1 MDPKITYLRSQI
13 AGIDAQLAADNGKS
27 TILQLLGKAKS
38 LLAAREALVEPVN
51 RANTE
56 ALVTQIAAAVAA
68 YNAANQI
75 AMDSVADIMAGF
87 DAAVAPADEPVDE
100 PVDDAAPADDAAQ

>member
-27 TILQLLGKAKS
+27 TILQLLGKAKA
-38 LLAAREALVEPVN
+38 LLAAREELSEPVN

-56 ALVTQIAAAVAA
+56 VLLMQVSGAVAA
-68 YNAANQI
+68 YNAANQVT
-75 AMDSVADIMAGF
+75 MDSVDNILAGF
-87 DAAVAPADEPVDE
+87 DAAAVPE
-100 PVDDAAPADDAAQ
+100 

>member
-27 TILQLLGKAKS
+27 TILQLLGKAKA
-38 LLAAREALVEPVN
+38 LLAAREELSEPVS

-56 ALVTQIAAAVAA
+56 ALLTQVVAAVTA

-75 AMDSVADIMAGF
+75 TMNSVSDIMVGF
-87 DAAVAPADEPVDE
+87 DAAVAPAE
-100 PVDDAAPADDAAQ
+100 

>member
-13 AGIDAQLAADNGKS
+13 AGVESQLAADNGKS
-27 TILQLLGKAKS
+27 TILQLLVKAKA
-38 LLAAREALVEPVN
+38 LLNAREELSEPVN

-56 ALVTQIAAAVAA
+56 VVLMQVSDAVAA

-75 AMDSVADIMAGF
+75 AMDSVDNILAGF
-87 DAAVAPADEPVDE
+87 DAAVAPADEPADE
-100 PVDDAAPADDAAQ
+100 PAPAE

>member
-13 AGIDAQLAADNGKS
+13 AGVESQLAADNGKS
-27 TILQLLGKAKS
+27 TILQLLGKAKA
-38 LLAAREALVEPVN
+38 LLAAREELSEPVN

-56 ALVTQIAAAVAA
+56 VVLMQVSGAVAA

-75 AMDSVADIMAGF
+75 TMGSVDDIMAGF
-87 DAAVAPADEPVDE
+87 DAVVVPSDEPADEP
-100 PVDDAAPADDAAQ
+100 APSE

>member
-27 TILQLLGKAKS
+27 TVLQLLGKAKS
-38 LLAAREALVEPVN
+38 LLAAREELSEPVN

-56 ALVTQIAAAVAA
+56 VLLMQVSGAVAA
-68 YNAANQI
+68 YNAANQVT
-75 AMDSVADIMAGF
+75 MDSVEDIMAGF
-87 DAAVAPADEPVDE
+87 DAVVVPAPAE
-100 PVDDAAPADDAAQ
+100 

>member
-1 MDPKITYLRSQI
+1 MDPKINYLRSQI

-38 LLAAREALVEPVN
+38 LLNAREELSEPVN

-56 ALVTQIAAAVAA
+56 VLLMQVSDAVAA

-75 AMDSVADIMAGF
+75 AMDSVDDILAGF
-87 DAAVAPADEPVDE
+87 DAA
-100 PVDDAAPADDAAQ
+100 AAPADDPVDEPAPADDPAPAE

>member
-13 AGIDAQLAADNGKS
+13 SGVESQLAADNGKS
-27 TILQLLGKAKS
+27 TILQLLGKAKA
-38 LLAAREALVEPVN
+38 LLNAREELNEPVN

-56 ALVTQIAAAVAA
+56 VMLMQVSDAVAA

-75 AMDSVADIMAGF
+75 TMDSVADILAGF
-87 DAAVAPADEPVDE
+87 DAAVVPADEPAPTDE
-100 PVDDAAPADDAAQ
+100 PADDAPSE

>member
-38 LLAAREALVEPVN
+38 LLAAREALSEPVN
-51 RANTE
+51 RDNTE
-56 ALVTQIAAAVAA
+56 VLLKQVVAAVAA
-68 YNAANQI
+68 YNASNQI
-75 AMDSVADIMAGF
+75 TMDSVSDILDGF
-87 DAAVAPADEPVDE
+87 DTVIDPSDEPAPAE
-100 PVDDAAPADDAAQ
+100 

>member
-13 AGIDAQLAADNGKS
+13 SGINSQLAADKGKS
-27 TILQLLGKAKS
+27 TILNLLGKAKA
-38 LLAAREALVEPVN
+38 LLTAREELSEPVN

-56 ALVTQIAAAVAA
+56 ALVAQIAAAVTA

-75 AMDSVADIMAGF
+75 TMDSVADIMAGF
-87 DAAVAPADEPVDE
+87 DAAVDPVE
-100 PVDDAAPADDAAQ
+100 

>member
-27 TILQLLGKAKS
+27 TILQLLGKAKA
-38 LLAAREALVEPVN
+38 LLAAREELNEPVN

-56 ALVTQIAAAVAA
+56 VVLMQVSDAVAA

-75 AMDSVADIMAGF
+75 TMDSVTDILAGF
-87 DAAVAPADEPVDE
+87 DAIIVPADEPLPADE
-100 PVDDAAPADDAAQ
+100 PADEPAE

>member
-13 AGIDAQLAADNGKS
+13 SGIDAQLAADNGKS
-27 TILQLLGKAKS
+27 TILNLLGKAKA
-38 LLAAREALVEPVN
+38 LLNAREELNEPVN

-75 AMDSVADIMAGF
+75 TMDSVEDIMAGF
-87 DAAVAPADEPVDE
+87 DAAVAPAE
-100 PVDDAAPADDAAQ
+100 

>member
-13 AGIDAQLAADNGKS
+13 AGLDAQLAADNGKS
-27 TILQLLGKAKS
+27 TILQLLSKAKA
-38 LLAAREALVEPVN
+38 LLNAREELNEPVN

-56 ALVTQIAAAVAA
+56 VVLMQVSDAVAA

-75 AMDSVADIMAGF
+75 TMDSVDDILAGF
-87 DAAVAPADEPVDE
+87 DAAVVPADEPADA
-100 PVDDAAPADDAAQ
+100 PVE

>member
-27 TILQLLGKAKS
+27 TILQLLGKAKA
-38 LLAAREALVEPVN
+38 LLNAREELSEPVN

-56 ALVTQIAAAVAA
+56 VLLMQVSGAVAA

-75 AMDSVADIMAGF
+75 TMDSVDDILAGF
-87 DAAVAPADEPVDE
+87 AAAVAPDDAPADEPAPVNE
-100 PVDDAAPADDAAQ
+100 PAPVE